1 MKKLISAALLLLFSS
16 GLLFTNAQ
24 NKQAEQMAR
33 KIADR
38 ILSSTSYTFVNNKT
52 GEKYETVKNLPLSY
66 DIVAESKYNQWHYT
80 NGVTNIAML
89 ELAEKLGEKKY
100 ENFVLRNMNFVFNE
114 GNLDYFRQLYDSAFN
129 QSGWFAVR
137 KVSWHMIFRGK
148 RLDDNGPM
156 GASLIEI
163 QKKYPNE
170 VF

>member
-66 DIVAESKYNQWHYT
+66 DIVDE
-80 NGVTNIAML
+80 
-89 ELAEKLGEKKY
+89 
-100 ENFVLRNMNFVFNE
+100 
-114 GNLDYFRQLYDSAFN
+114 
-129 QSGWFAVR
+129 
-137 KVSWHMIFRGK
+137 
-148 RLDDNGPM
+148 
-156 GASLIEI
+156 
-163 QKKYPNE
+163 
-170 VF
+170 